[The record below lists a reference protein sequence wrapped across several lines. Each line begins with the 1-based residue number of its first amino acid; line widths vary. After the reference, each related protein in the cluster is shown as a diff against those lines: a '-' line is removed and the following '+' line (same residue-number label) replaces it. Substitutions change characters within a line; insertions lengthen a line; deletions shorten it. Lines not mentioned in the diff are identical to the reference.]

1 MRLHANRLGTFH
13 ILQTVI
19 DEQAV
24 GRLKPVA
31 PQQQLVN
38 RRIRLDQ
45 PLIA

>member
-1 MRLHANRLGTFH
+1 MRLHADRFGAFH
-13 ILQTVI
+13 IFQAVV

-38 RRIRLDQ
+38 RRDQ
-45 PLIA
+45 A